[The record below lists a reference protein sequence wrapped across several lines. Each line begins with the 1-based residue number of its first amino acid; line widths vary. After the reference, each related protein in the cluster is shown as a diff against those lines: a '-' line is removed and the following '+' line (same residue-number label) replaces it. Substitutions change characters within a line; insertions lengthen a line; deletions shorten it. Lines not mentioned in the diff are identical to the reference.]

1 MLNDNR
7 VKIIY
12 FEIIRRFF
20 NLLDRVI
27 AEYYIKNKNIYNF
40 NKKGVFIDIV
50 LAVKVISKVKDKY
63 RFKTQLDNRKLI
75 IIIKCINS

>member
-1 MLNDNR
+1 M
-7 VKIIY
+7 
-12 FEIIRRFF
+12 
-20 NLLDRVI
+20 I